1 MAKVI
6 LAGLSIRYRARLQ
19 GRLKELEFVAAASG
33 KEALE
38 VAANEEVG
46 LLIIDETLTNPA
58 AEEVLEELK
67 SRRIPT
73 LYCSNEGKKGDFLKN
88 LVRKLGVSL
97 VLYKPLDPEEL
108 VRHTALMMAVPI
120 PKASMGEE
128 GDMANALQKV
138 WEKYQPVNL
147 QRVTTIKDSLLTLQ
161 EGTLDPEMRR
171 SAEREAHKLAGGLGT
186 FGFAKAALVAKELER
201 ALQEGSNIDASNVSR
216 YLGLA
221 DMIAGDI
228 SGEAGRSA
236 TVTKKPDEAAAAG
249 EAATPAPAA
258 VSARLLLL
266 VSGDESVQAQMQQ
279 ISDGLGSKLVS
290 TGDWLGAREVWMSQ
304 SPDLVVLDLSED
316 TSGERWTLF
325 RDLGNRLGHVPVLSL
340 LSKKNL
346 ADAAAFGSLV
356 GRAVLLKP
364 LKEGQLETSVKKI
377 LARGDSAQT
386 RILAVDDDP
395 QVLGALEALLTPLR
409 MHVTTLSDPLE
420 FWDVIDEAT
429 PDVLILDIDMPYL
442 SGVEICRSIRS
453 NARWCQIPII
463 FLSVYNDTAT
473 INRLFLAGADDY
485 VSKPFI
491 GPELVTR
498 ISNRL
503 ARTSNVDQKDNQM
516 SGFSSRTRSVDKIR
530 TYLEQAQADNLHVS
544 LALLHVDKYEAI
556 VKEHGRVAGDKV
568 VEELGRRLSKALR
581 GQDVVTRWGRSELA
595 ICLYNIEKSVAEN
608 RLEHILG
615 QQLESG
621 FSPIEGIT
629 LKVTTSIGVAQFPE
643 DSSNLQRLLRCCD
656 LALAQAKGTGG
667 NRIVLA
673 ATAPDDAP
681 EPDDIDLVVV
691 DSNQARAQTVL
702 DAAKARDFS
711 TRYYSEPDTAVR
723 ELTGER
729 PTTMAR
735 VLLLPDQSVLER
747 LGSLRRITK
756 VVVVAEQE
764 QALID
769 AFDQGAF
776 DCIASSASLPVL
788 MKRIER
794 AVEA

>member
-1 MAKVI
+1 M
-6 LAGLSIRYRARLQ
+6 Q

-33 KEALE
+33 KETLE
-38 VAANEEVG
+38 AAANDEVG
-46 LLIIDETLTNPA
+46 LLIIDETLTNPS
-58 AEEVLEELK
+58 AEDVLEELRA
-67 SRRIPT
+67 RRIPT
-73 LYCSNEGKKGDFLKN
+73 LFCSNEGKKGDFLKN

-147 QRVTTIKDSLLTLQ
+147 QRVTTIRDSLLTLQ
-161 EGTLDPEMRR
+161 EGALDPESRR
-171 SAEREAHKLAGGLGT
+171 AAEREAHKLAGGLGT
-186 FGFAKAALVAKELER
+186 FGFAKAALIAKELER

-216 YLGLA
+216 FLGLA
-221 DMIAGDI
+221 DMIAQDI
-228 SGEAGRSA
+228 SGEAGRTA
-236 TVTKKPDEAAAAG
+236 TVTKKPEAAEAAASEG
-249 EAATPAPAA
+249 AA
-258 VSARLLLL
+258 VAPSAPTSARLLLL
-266 VSGDESVQAQMQQ
+266 VSGDESVQGQMQQ

-290 TGDWLGAREVWMSQ
+290 TADWLGAREVWMSQ

-364 LKEGQLETSVKKI
+364 LQEGQLETSVKKI

-409 MHVTTLSDPLE
+409 MHVTTLADPLE
-420 FWDVIDEAT
+420 FWDVIDDAT

-503 ARTSNVDQKDNQM
+503 ARTSNVDEKDSQL
-516 SGFSSRTRSVDKIR
+516 SAFSSRTRSVDKIR
-530 TYLEQAQADNLHVS
+530 TYLEQAQGDNLHVS

-556 VKEHGRVAGDKV
+556 VKEHGRMAGDKV

-615 QQLESG
+615 QQLEGG
-621 FSPIEGIT
+621 FSPVEGVN

-673 ATAPDDAP
+673 ATASEDGP

-691 DSNQARAQTVL
+691 DADQARAQAVIE
-702 DAAKARDFS
+702 AAKARDYS
-711 TRYYSEPDTAVR
+711 TRYYAEADTAIR

-735 VLLLPDQSVLER
+735 VLLLPDQAVLEK

-756 VVVVAEQE
+756 VVVYAEQE

-776 DCIASSASLPVL
+776 DCVARSSSLPVL